1 MILSRRA
8 FATGLCVAISGLL
21 AAPALRAAEGAAPGR
36 RLVMYRRA
44 GCPWCA
50 AWDREIG
57 PAYPRT
63 DIGRALP
70 LHQVD
75 VDREGDG
82 GYALVRP
89 VRYTPT
95 FVLADEDGRELGRIE
110 GYPGDEFFWVRLEM
124 MAGQSDSGTA
134 GQREE

>member
-8 FATGLCVAISGLL
+8 FAAGFCATVSGLL
-21 AAPALRAAEGAAPGR
+21 AASALRAADGPGP

-57 PAYPRT
+57 PAYPNT
-63 DIGRALP
+63 DLGRAMP

-75 VDREGDG
+75 LDREGDG

-95 FVLADEDGRELGRIE
+95 FVLAGGDGRELGRIE
-110 GYPGDEFFWVRLEM
+110 GYPGDEFFWVRLEA
-124 MAGQSDSGTA
+124 MAAQADSGAA
-134 GQREE
+134 GHREE